1 MAGGAVHD
9 PLITEVFINLSDHRQ
24 HASSSLLGWLVVFL
38 HRGRRVAIGT
48 VDPERSRH
56 ERHRTLQLTRGH
68 ALNDLNVFENLFSR
82 FWSLLRLLCGGSSP
96 RCDDQANR
104 SEEHTSEL
112 QSRF

>member
-38 HRGRRVAIGT
+38 HRGRGVAIGT

-56 ERHRTLQLTRGH
+56 ERHRTLQLPRGH

-82 FWSLLRLLCGGSSP
+82 FWSLLRLLCSGRPPVMGNWLNDPEGQP
-96 RCDDQANR
+96 R
-104 SEEHTSEL
+104 
-112 QSRF
+112 